1 MNDWPRITIVTPNFN
16 GAPTLE
22 ATLRS
27 VLEQAYPN
35 LEYIVLDGGST
46 DGSVAILQRYAQ
58 QLTSWES
65 APDRGQADALNK
77 GFARAT
83 GEIFGFLNSDDTY
96 LPGALRAVGA
106 AYVTGGRPDL
116 LWGRCLITDAN
127 NVPVREHRAQIS
139 SLEDLI
145 DLHRVW
151 WRQRQFIQPEVFWTA
166 AIARRAGPF
175 RTDLNIAFDYAF
187 WLEVFSLRPRLGE
200 VDAPLAAHRRHPGQK
215 THDAHRVAVDVETVA
230 RDWLARRAGTLA
242 PIRRWQLRAELDVH
256 RDLTPALA
264 VTRTRLA
271 RWLLALTF
279 VARHPHAI
287 LAHSLWHRAGAA
299 TFGR

>member
-27 VLEQAYPN
+27 VLEQDYPN
-35 LEYIVLDGGST
+35 LEYIVLDGGSS
-46 DGSVAILQRYAQ
+46 DGSTGILERYSR

-77 GFARAT
+77 GFSRAT

-96 LPGALRAVGA
+96 LPGALRAVA
-106 AYVTGGRPDL
+106 ETYVKNGRPDL

-127 NVPVREHRAQIS
+127 NVPIREHHAQIS

-175 RTDLNIAFDYAF
+175 RADLHIAFDYAF
-187 WLEVFSLRPRLGE
+187 WLEVFSLQPRLAAVG
-200 VDAPLAAHRRHPGQK
+200 APLAAHRRHPGQK
-215 THDAHRVAVDVETVA
+215 TNDAQRVATDVEAVA
-230 RDWLARRAGTLA
+230 RDWLARRPETIA
-242 PIRRWQLRAELDVH
+242 PLRRWQLLGELDVH
-256 RDLTPALA
+256 RDLNPVLA
-264 VTRTRLA
+264 VTRARAA
-271 RWLLALTF
+271 RWWRALCF
-279 VARHPHAI
+279 VLRHPQAI
-287 LAHSLWHRAGAA
+287 LARSLWQRASAA
-299 TFGR
+299 TFRR